1 MEEKKYISKEKKAE
15 LEQELQDLRAV
26 KRKEVLDALEYAKS
40 LGDLS
45 ENAEYHQAR
54 EDQGKLEERIQKI
67 EEILKESIVAKKPS
81 GENIGMGSVV
91 TVCKKGE
98 KATRV
103 YTIVG
108 GEEVDTAN
116 GKISHNSPLGLA
128 LIGHK
133 KGDETSFETPGGKN
147 SYVIVDVA

>member
-15 LEQELQDLRAV
+15 LEQELQDLRTV

-108 GEEVDTAN
+108 GEEVDTAS